1 MKSNI
6 FGESKKDT
14 ENLVE
19 FEFDNIIINLDLENC
34 KSSKEELLEKIEN
47 AYKNRNLMYEKIAE
61 KLVEIKNKYGQ
72 DEENDKILTKEE
84 FIANMKLLY
93 LMVNSKEVYMELDDG
108 DMFSGH
114 RIHGYFDWNL
124 NLKKADF

>member
-1 MKSNI
+1 MKSKL
-6 FGESKKDT
+6 FGDSKKET
-14 ENLVE
+14 EKEIE
-19 FEFDNIIINLDLENC
+19 FEVNNVIINIDLEESNVT
-34 KSSKEELLEKIEN
+34 KEEMLEKIEN
-47 AYKNRNLMYEKIAE
+47 AYINKEAMYEKIAE
-61 KLVEIKNKYGQ
+61 KLVYIKNKYWQ

-93 LMVNSKEVYMELDDG
+93 LMIDKKYVYMELNDG